1 MTSTAIVNRIEN
13 NQIYLM
19 HIVDYGQ
26 KEQTEREFWNVK
38 KRDFKADNP
47 SSFELSEGD
56 AIQYFIPEGKT
67 IVASFF
73 VLIFPLVAFLVS
85 FGVLSAI
92 GFQSDK
98 LIALISVGV
107 MGISFSINKLF
118 KKFGLK
124 ETLPIITEKVS
135 KETLKNIQTE
145 CKDCGSCTI
154 CN

>member
-26 KEQTEREFWNVK
+26 KEQTEREFWDVK
-38 KRDFKADNP
+38 KRDFKAANP
-47 SSFELSEGD
+47 DKFALTEGD
-56 AIQYFIPEGKT
+56 AIQYFIPEGRT
-67 IVASFF
+67 IIASFF
-73 VLIFPLVAFLVS
+73 VLIFPLIAFLIS
-85 FGVLSAI
+85 FAVLSAI

-98 LIALISVGV
+98 FIALISIGV
-107 MGISFSINKLF
+107 MALSFGINKLF
-118 KKFGLK
+118 RFFGVK